1 MSAPPFAREILTAT
15 ISEEMIGI
23 GQERGQSMH
32 SPPDRTRAIAN
43 RDVTPS
49 DQLIA
54 TYPDLACLLR
64 NEVISAA
71 FALYEGKALRWKN
84 FYGFFGCLSLIAVM
98 LAMASFDYQI
108 TLKHIYGGPPF
119 LASVAAVFAATGL
132 ISQALLG
139 LTHAKDRWL
148 AARFAAE
155 RLRCLKFQLFMV
167 LEEVSD
173 AEGLPAKVKQRTDEG
188 LASLEQELMGGRSA
202 ILEFSPFDVLSPP
215 RHKISHTS
223 RKLLDQAA
231 AAYDILRFTVQ
242 SQHFEDRFRAHD
254 RETKFPSLVAEFSFM
269 SGAGLASIG
278 ILTALL
284 PSEWRLSQILT
295 APPVMEWVDFLTWLL
310 FVLSAVVAIH
320 ERGSAHQQNAER
332 YVTYGREVR
341 RIRTSVMTHMPAS
354 FFNAVREMEHLMLRE
369 IQDFCR
375 DVKHSNYI
383 F

>member
-1 MSAPPFAREILTAT
+1 
-15 ISEEMIGI
+15 
-23 GQERGQSMH
+23 MH
-32 SPPDRTRAIAN
+32 SRQDQTHAVAN
-43 RDVTPS
+43 RDVNPS
-49 DQLIA
+49 DQLVA

-64 NEVISAA
+64 NEAVSAA
-71 FALYEGKALRWKN
+71 FAGYEEKALHWKRFYT
-84 FYGFFGCLSLIAVM
+84 FYGRLSLVAVM
-98 LAMASFDYQI
+98 LAMVSFDYQI
-108 TLKHIYGGPPF
+108 TLKHIYGGPHF
-119 LASVAAVFAATGL
+119 LAGIAAAFAATGL
-132 ISQALLG
+132 LSQALLG

-155 RLRCLKFQLFMV
+155 RLRCFKFQLFSV
-167 LEEVSD
+167 LEEVPD
-173 AEGLPAKVKQRTDEG
+173 AETLPAKVTQRTSEG

-202 ILEFSPFDVLSPP
+202 IMEFSPFDVLSPP
-215 RHKISHTS
+215 RRKATHTS
-223 RKLLDQAA
+223 KKLLDEAA
-231 AAYDILRFTVQ
+231 AAYDILRFTVE

-254 RETKFPSLVAEFSFM
+254 RETRFPSLLAEFSFM
-269 SGAGLASIG
+269 SGAVLASIG

-284 PSEWRLSQILT
+284 PEGWQLSRILT
-295 APPVMEWVDFLTWLL
+295 APAVMEWVDFLTWLL

-341 RIRTSVMTHMPAS
+341 RIRAGAMTHMPAS
-354 FFNAVREMEHLMLRE
+354 FFEAVREMEHLMLRE

>member
-1 MSAPPFAREILTAT
+1 
-15 ISEEMIGI
+15 
-23 GQERGQSMH
+23 MH
-32 SPPDRTRAIAN
+32 SGQDQTHAVAN
-43 RDVTPS
+43 RDVNPS
-49 DQLIA
+49 DQLVA

-64 NEVISAA
+64 NEAVSAA
-71 FALYEGKALRWKN
+71 FAGFENKAVRWKR
-84 FYGFFGCLSLIAVM
+84 FYTFFGRLSLIAVL
-98 LAMASFDYQI
+98 LAMVSFDYQI
-108 TLKHIYGGPPF
+108 TLKHIYGGPPI
-119 LASVAAVFAATGL
+119 LAGIAAMFAASGL
-132 ISQALLG
+132 LSQALLG

-155 RLRCLKFQLFMV
+155 RLRCFKFQLFSV

-173 AEGLPAKVKQRTDEG
+173 AEGLAAKVKHRTHEG
-188 LASLEQELMGGRSA
+188 LAALEQELMGGRSA

-215 RHKISHTS
+215 RRKAAHTS
-223 RKLLDQAA
+223 RNLLDEAVS
-231 AAYDILRFTVQ
+231 AYDILRFTVE

-254 RETKFPSLVAEFSFM
+254 RETRFPSLLAEFSFM
-269 SGAGLASIG
+269 FGAVLASIG

-284 PSEWRLSQILT
+284 PTGWRLAQILT
-295 APPVMEWVDFLTWLL
+295 APQVMGWVDFLTWML

-341 RIRTSVMTHMPAS
+341 RIRTGATAHMPAS
-354 FFNAVREMEHLMLRE
+354 FFEAVREMEHLMLRE